1 MRITKQRRAVLDT
14 VRFYPGH
21 PTADEIYLKTRD
33 KINNISLGT
42 VYGNL
47 NGLCD
52 LGLVRKIAMPN
63 GPDCFDGNVKAHD
76 HMLCI
81 SCGKLMDRDLPKPPQ
96 LDEEVLDGAKFIGHK
111 LLLLCICRRCLEKN
125 RQEVEETH
133 G

>member
-21 PTADEIYLKTRD
+21 PTAGEIYLKNRD

-42 VYGNL
+42 VYRNL

-81 SCGKLMDRDLPKPPQ
+81 SCGKLMDIDLPKPPQ
-96 LDEEVLDGAKFIGHK
+96 LDEEVLEWAKLIGHK
-111 LLLLCICRRCLEKN
+111 LLLLCAENSIIKK
-125 RQEVEETH
+125 H
-133 G
+133 KKI